1 MRRVVIGENEA
12 GKSVVLSDDRAP
24 RCVDFKLE
32 GGKIYNYIS
41 EIWATDDIPTL
52 PVKGGDP
59 TVTMNSF
66 VPPPGGTRCRVLWAP
81 TGKMVEE
88 IQKVAVELGNGGFAQ
103 EFHRQAP
110 GFEDTLDAETG
121 MHITNTID
129 YGYFISGQVD
139 LILDDGAEVHFKA
152 GDSYVLQ
159 GTVHAW
165 HNRYDEPCVW
175 VVFMIGTHK
184 RV

>member
-1 MRRVVIGENEA
+1 MRRVVMGENKA
-12 GKSVVLSDDRAP
+12 GKSVVLSDDEAP
-24 RCVDFKLE
+24 RRVDFKME
-32 GGKIYNYIS
+32 GSKVYNYIS
-41 EIWATDDIPTL
+41 EIWATDDVPTL
-52 PVKGGDP
+52 PVKGGDL
-59 TVTMNSF
+59 TATMDAF

-81 TGKMVEE
+81 TEKMIAE
-88 IQKVAVELGNGGFAQ
+88 IQKVASEHGTDFFK
-103 EFHRQAP
+103 EFNRQAP
-110 GFEDTLDAETG
+110 GFEDTLDPETG

-129 YGYFISGQVD
+129 YGYFVSGQID
-139 LILDDGAEVHFKA
+139 LELDDGVEVHFKA